1 MIRSVLY
8 KNNIYYKQ
16 IFYPKYGNNF
26 YDALKYTRVLSA
38 VNNDT
43 KNKYD
48 CEDERWMPKNT
59 ESPTTTQKDSQP

>member
-1 MIRSVLY
+1 M
-8 KNNIYYKQ
+8 YYKK

-26 YDALKYTRVLSA
+26 YDALEYTRVLSA

-48 CEDERWMPKNT
+48 CENERWVPEIKET
-59 ESPTTTQKDSQP
+59 PTDALKDSQP